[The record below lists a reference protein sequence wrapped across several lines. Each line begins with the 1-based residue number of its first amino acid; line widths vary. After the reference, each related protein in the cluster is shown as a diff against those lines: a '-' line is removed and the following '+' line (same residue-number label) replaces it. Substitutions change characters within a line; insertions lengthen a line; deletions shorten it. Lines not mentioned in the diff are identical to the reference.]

1 MSKNQFFAA
10 AFSLTFV
17 AGPRAQS
24 EASALGDVSEL
35 PIASASSLP
44 LAGSVLV
51 IKRIDT
57 GIYVTRYMLER
68 ESDGAQMELEVAGR
82 GVKQAAVR
90 VGATVTAKAHSTG
103 ILLVAGQEEIAFV
116 PNALG
121 RALLQDDRVTL

>member
-1 MSKNQFFAA
+1 
-10 AFSLTFV
+10 
-17 AGPRAQS
+17 
-24 EASALGDVSEL
+24 VSEL